1 MKEEKSLSE
10 EELEKLFG
18 ISIEKGITIFQSI
31 WDEFKDAEEFDIETV
46 VSSVMTECAIF
57 LRIREWTKKEIREN
71 ADMGIDI
78 ANETLK
84 EIKEE
89 EKNAGV

>member
-71 ADMGIDI
+71 VDMGIDI

>member
-1 MKEEKSLSE
+1 MEEERILSE
-10 EELEKLFG
+10 KEVNELFE
-18 ISIEKGITIFQSI
+18 ISIEKGITIFSNI
-31 WDEFKDAEEFDIETV
+31 WNEFKDAEEFDIETIV
-46 VSSVMTECAIF
+46 ASVITECAIF
-57 LRIREWTKKEIREN
+57 LRIREWNKKEIQEN
-71 ADMGIDI
+71 VDMGIDI